1 MTPEK
6 PYVEADRDE
15 NIPRLAW
22 PRLVHYL
29 NRFALTKHQYE
40 KSDEEAAHD
49 LLQQGEKIQ
58 IPRSIRRG
66 GEEVPYAI
74 WPTQACEIIKACVDF
89 IYWKADKTPIPSP
102 EELQAIKGAMFLA
115 EQLFHHAVC
124 TPNGQFH
131 LHHLNKEKEI
141 VPYAHA
147 QKIKRLA
154 GQLTKYRETLLAL
167 LSNLKIS
174 SSIPPL
180 SCRNVVEEEIKA
192 SKKKF
197 EILLSQGFDGDI
209 QDATDSLDALK
220 DNKGFQATKSI
231 FQKPEGDTEHAYS
244 EEVESSLPE
253 DENNHFEAPT
263 LLSSPTL
270 TWDNPLLLP
279 TAPPRETQRGN
290 ITSHPGNWIWTYE
303 QDPLEYTLEYA
314 CHHASESITEALEL
328 LQTQKNNPDTID
340 KIGTKALIIN
350 PKNKINPD
358 GFWRYLR
365 SLTSGFAPEELER
378 ASTLEKLDCAR
389 FSLSLEKL
397 NNEWGHL
404 SQLIQIRQ
412 QLFDSAAPPSEKPE
426 APSLEDFSTLL
437 QQQKWQKTWADSKVQ
452 PDTKRLL
459 NIAFH
464 HGEAYQTLFHQKLVD
479 LRLVPPAPENPINHQ
494 AFMANFYSKTSELLG
509 QPWHTHK
516 LRNEILLETFL
527 QIPKPDGNLW
537 TQKDAET
544 WLEHLQTQAVGTYE
558 NSPGTEDRRKKLL
571 GLLNSVYSAAEAEPE
586 NAPRIMKKLAESL
599 YSKLSGAISQVARRE
614 LRHQLNEIKKAA
626 EGRGDQAKTASL
638 HKMIGFVSSI
648 SSQIKSQTW
657 YEKKHQNLLHL
668 ETLLT
673 CILHEPKNHPL
684 FFPGSKKPE
693 AKEPLP
699 ITLDF
704 LKNYSEEK
712 ELPIGN
718 HTIETEIHQ
727 ARSNPNLQ
735 DGQKIQKALE
745 QVSKTLDLRQG
756 AERPLLQKKKVLE
769 SALSLTKTL
778 HNSPHPLETM
788 DELCSNALEIV
799 KYASHPDHTFP
810 TSEANES
817 QKIEPW
823 EIDTIIENLEHT
835 QNQLSKTNIT
845 HKQNPRLFSEANYQL
860 QLALHLLP
868 NAEFQNESQQK
879 KFLQKIQ
886 QLEQEITVTWENN
899 YLFWKGISTI
909 AWNIKTRR
917 ESTEFQA
924 ELGTLKNILAITKAK
939 SENTTAGLSTTQE
952 TPTQSRIFQITN
964 SRARKIPWEIT
975 IPITLWLAK
984 ETKGGKT
991 KITKKDFEN
1000 LLESRIQSCQLLID
1014 LAREDKNLGRTF
1026 DQFQGSQNEQQRI
1039 VNERILKHCLMFVQE
1054 PEELKKGI
1062 RWEQKN
1068 KTLARKLRLE
1078 NPYLDT
1084 PQKLAHKN
1092 LESSHPQTRTAPTAA
1107 KESPPRPSNRPKPL
1121 ALRALELRLDDDEL
1135 SQEIPL

>member
-1 MTPEK
+1 MSTEK
-6 PYVEADRDE
+6 PYVEADTDDHV
-15 NIPRLAW
+15 PRQAW

-40 KSDEEAAHD
+40 KSDEEAAYD

-58 IPRSIRRG
+58 IPRSIRRN

-89 IYWKADKTPIPSP
+89 IYWKADKTPVPSTAD
-102 EELQAIKGAMFLA
+102 LQSIKGAMFLA

-131 LHHLNKEKEI
+131 LHRLNKEKEI
-141 VPYAHA
+141 VPYAHT

-167 LSNLKIS
+167 LSTLKIP
-174 SSIPPL
+174 SSIPTL
-180 SCRNVVEEEIKA
+180 SCRTVVEEEIKS

-197 EILLSQGFDGDI
+197 EIMLSQGFEGDL

-220 DNKGFQATKSI
+220 DNKGFQATKSV
-231 FQKPEGDTEHAYS
+231 FENPEGDTEQTYS
-244 EEVESSLPE
+244 EETELNIPE
-253 DENNHFEAPT
+253 GNPNDVDAPT

-270 TWDNPLLLP
+270 AWDNPLLLP
-279 TAPPRETQRGN
+279 SASPRETQRGN
-290 ITSHPGNWIWTYE
+290 ITSHPSNWIWTYE

-314 CHHASESITEALEL
+314 CHHASEAITQAIEL

-350 PKNKINPD
+350 PKNKVNPD

-365 SLTSGFAPEELER
+365 SLTSGLAPEESEH

-389 FSLSLEKL
+389 FSLALEKL
-397 NNEWGHL
+397 NSEWGRL
-404 SQLIQIRQ
+404 SQSNTIQQ
-412 QLFDSAAPPSEKPE
+412 QLFNFITPPENPERIRLEEFSA
-426 APSLEDFSTLL
+426 LL
-437 QQQKWQKTWADSKVQ
+437 TKHPWAKTWADCKTHPETQ
-452 PDTKRLL
+452 RLL
-459 NIAFH
+459 SIAFQQ
-464 HGEAYQTLFHQKLVD
+464 GEAYQNLLHQKLVE
-479 LRLVPPAPENPINHQ
+479 LKLVPHAPEFPVDHPS
-494 AFMANFYSKTSELLG
+494 FMATFYSKTSELLQ
-509 QPWHTHK
+509 QPLHTHK

-527 QIPKPDGNLW
+527 QTPKADGSMW
-537 TQKDAET
+537 SQKEAEI

-558 NSPGTEDRRKKLL
+558 NSPATEDRRKKLL
-571 GLLNSVYSAAEAEPE
+571 GLLNSVYSAAEADPNNET
-586 NAPRIMKKLAESL
+586 RIMKKLAESL
-599 YSKLSGAISQVARRE
+599 YSKLSGATSQIARRE
-614 LRHQLNEIKKAA
+614 LRNQLNELKKSA
-626 EGRGDQAKTASL
+626 ESRGDQSKTTSL
-638 HKMIGFVSSI
+638 QKMISFVSSI
-648 SSQIKSQTW
+648 SSQIKSQAW
-657 YEKKHQNLLHL
+657 YENKHENTSRL
-668 ETLLT
+668 EELLT
-673 CILHEPKNHPL
+673 CVLHEPKTHTL

-693 AKEPLP
+693 PKEPLP

-712 ELPIGN
+712 DMPIGN
-718 HTIETEIHQ
+718 HTINTEIEQ
-727 ARSNPNLQ
+727 ARLNPQLQ
-735 DGQKIQKALE
+735 EGQKIQKALE
-745 QVSKTLDLRQG
+745 QVSKTLDLSQG

-769 SALSLTKTL
+769 SALSITKTL
-778 HNSPHPLETM
+778 HNSKHPLETM

-799 KYASHPDHTFP
+799 KYASQPDHTFP
-810 TSEANES
+810 PSES
-817 QKIEPW
+817 QQIEPW
-823 EIDTIIENLEHT
+823 EIDTIVENLEHT
-835 QNQLSKTNIT
+835 QNQLCEANRT

-860 QLALHLLP
+860 QLSLHLLP
-868 NAEFQNESQQK
+868 HAQFQNEKQQK

-886 QLEQEITVTWENN
+886 QLEKEITITWENN
-899 YLFWKGISTI
+899 YLFWKGLSTI

-924 ELGTLKNILAITKAK
+924 ELGTLKNILSITKAK
-939 SENTTAGLSTTQE
+939 SENTTAGLCTKQE
-952 TPTQSRIFQITN
+952 TPTQSRIFQITH

-975 IPITLWLAK
+975 IPIALWLSK

-991 KITKKDFEN
+991 KISKKDFEN

-1026 DQFQGSQNEQQRI
+1026 HQFQGSKNEQQRL
-1039 VNERILKHCLMFVQE
+1039 VNERVLHHCLLFVQE

-1062 RWEQKN
+1062 RWTQKN
-1068 KTLARKLRLE
+1068 RELARSLRVE
-1078 NPYLDT
+1078 SPHLDT
-1084 PQKLAHKN
+1084 PQKLTAQRPPPN
-1092 LESSHPQTRTAPTAA
+1092 TSPNTCSSRLPQEMPTNRR
-1107 KESPPRPSNRPKPL
+1107 SGRPKTKND
-1121 ALRALELRLDDDEL
+1121 RALELQLEDDEL